1 MSLQLY
7 SFSKSAKLLAL
18 GKETLKHLIDSGRI
32 GVIKINNRM
41 KIAHSEIEEFIQ
53 SNTIREKLLP
63 DNVDATAFFGSGFRK
78 SDDKNNPVI
87 NDETFQ
93 ELIKQK
99 HIN

>member
-7 SFSKSAKLLAL
+7 SFSRSAKML
-18 GKETLKHLIDSGRI
+18 GIGKDTLRLLIDSGRV
-32 GVIKINNRM
+32 GTIKINNRI
-41 KIAHSEIEEFIQ
+41 KIAHSELQEFIQ
-53 SNTIREKLLP
+53 SNTIREKSLP
-63 DNVDATAFFGSGFRK
+63 DKFDATAFFGSDFRK

-87 NDETFQ
+87 NKEMFQ

>member
-7 SFSKSAKLLAL
+7 SFSRSAKLLGI
-18 GKETLKHLIDSGRI
+18 GKETLKSLINDGKI
-32 GVIKINNRM
+32 GVIKINNRI
-41 KIAHSEIEEFIQ
+41 KIAHSEIEEFIK
-53 SNTIREKLLP
+53 SNSTREKSLP
-63 DNVDATAFFGSGFRK
+63 DAFDATDFLGSGFRT